1 MAQLSLDQWITLRLG
16 EDPDSP
22 FHALLYCGE
31 ARKKDRV
38 DALRRPVSFST
49 LQSGVQR
56 TLAKSLYLSDL
67 TEPDAQYAIVRNF
80 WSAVRGTFAEE
91 WAQPEQYLLL
101 DKVGIQSFS
110 LLAGT
115 IIDRCI
121 AAGSADVEA
130 MTAALGQTRER
141 FDWRRQTTTP
151 DAVRAMT
158 GNKVARRIAAG
169 LAQILTDQTGRA
181 PLADLQQQLLAPT
194 QTSRGVRRGR
204 SR

>member
-16 EDPDSP
+16 EDPASP
-22 FHALLYCGE
+22 WHALLYCGG
-31 ARKKDRV
+31 ARKKDRI
-38 DALRRPVSFST
+38 AQLSRPVSFST
-49 LQSGVQR
+49 LQSGVRR

-67 TEPDAQYAIVRNF
+67 TEPDAQYAVMRNF
-80 WSAVRGTFAEE
+80 WSAVRTTFAEE

-101 DKVGIQSFS
+101 DKVGIQSLS

-121 AAGSADVEA
+121 AAGTGDVQA
-130 MTAALGQTRER
+130 ITASLSQTRER

-151 DAVRAMT
+151 QAVRAMT
-158 GNKVARRIAAG
+158 GNRVARRIAAG
-169 LAQILTDQTGRA
+169 LAQALTDQTGHA
-181 PLADLQQQLLAPT
+181 PLADLQQQLLSHAQPG
-194 QTSRGVRRGR
+194 RVVRRGR